1 METTVIANTNTNTT
15 TPVLNNNNNE
25 LNAALREINGVLETA
40 INTNTV
46 LNTDEISEVLGAI
59 RGVLETITE
68 TTANENEVLIDTL
81 FSDEDN
87 ELNEES
93 KTWTEECFLD
103 RMGASQE
110 LKEWANLVSEMFWRR
125 NEVGYNNHPD
135 WTVVS
140 VPTRFRDEVRALMEG
155 NSLPYSPGMVV
166 HPGVW
171 YYPADR
177 EFEIVE

>member
-1 METTVIANTNTNTT
+1 METIVMNTTNNTNEI
-15 TPVLNNNNNE
+15 NE
-25 LNAALREINGVLETA
+25 LNSALRAIRGVLETA
-40 INTNTV
+40 INTKTV
-46 LNTDEISEVLGAI
+46 LNTDEIREVLGAV

-68 TTANENEVLIDTL
+68 PDENEVLIDTL
-81 FSDEDN
+81 FDDIETEKKESRTWN
-87 ELNEES
+87 EPY
-93 KTWTEECFLD
+93 FLD
-103 RMGASQE
+103 RTGASQE
-110 LKEWANLVSEMFWRR
+110 LKEWADRTSESFFEEHSDIG
-125 NEVGYNNHPD
+125 NIHPD

-155 NSLPYSPGMVV
+155 NPLPYSPGMVV